1 MPPTSN
7 MGEEPK
13 FQQRWEFRRGDTE
26 FDSSSEESK
35 SSSSSQPVLKKHKLV
50 SSFISDEHNEAMD
63 TNRVQQKG
71 KRIPGNGGQIKI
83 GKAKKKDAR
92 SRKENLANDAMGRNS
107 PEELN
112 RNKNGASAYDHAA
125 LVDVK
130 IYMDSLLQDL
140 KDTRENLFR
149 WMKEEMLK
157 LVADDNAQKSEN
169 RKGSCGREN
178 IQVQHEN
185 FEKNNV
191 QNQNNFEENAQV
203 RHQYSLE
210 NAQVHHQYNFEDYVQ
225 VQRRNNFKDIVQVE
239 HQKKI
244 EDTLHVQH
252 QNHSKELIQVQCQNN
267 FKENIQEQHQ
277 NNHDTNI
284 VQHHDNL
291 KSGTGAQNCNDGS
304 LKRPFNSNKAT
315 GHHNHY
321 QAVENQVDY
330 GQSTGPSASTRKE
343 KCETRLVSSVTRNLQ
358 SSPSIQV
365 QHQKNFV
372 LGLRAQNCNSGTSE
386 RSVKGKRIADSSKC
400 SKVLEDRVDH
410 RQAIGS
416 MPSTEND
423 KRERLATANPKFPS
437 NSSGQVASSMHLT
450 LPTILTEAG
459 NENYRL
465 ETSPCNYASPG
476 SSGNKRD
483 VNLSNANVMFN
494 SSSYCG
500 YFHDMRQEERLG
512 SFTQTSSNIVGCL
525 NQNSTPTTS
534 IGTVF
539 PVPLHQGIGEAY
551 SIPGHLSLENL
562 PQDNYNIRGL
572 RMNGGA
578 ITFSGGSY
586 ALSEQYVAN
595 NFHRNSNY
603 IVDGG
608 PTGFQIPELKDDRLY
623 PK

>member
-1 MPPTSN
+1 
-7 MGEEPK
+7 
-13 FQQRWEFRRGDTE
+13 
-26 FDSSSEESK
+26 
-35 SSSSSQPVLKKHKLV
+35 
-50 SSFISDEHNEAMD
+50 MD

-71 KRIPGNGGQIKI
+71 KRIPGNGVQIKI

-92 SRKENLANDAMGRNS
+92 RSRKENLANNAMGRNS

-130 IYMDSLLQDL
+130 IFMDSLLQDL

-149 WMKEEMLK
+149 WMKEEMQK
-157 LVADDNAQKSEN
+157 LVADDTAQKSEN

-191 QNQNNFEENAQV
+191 RNQNNFEENAQV
-203 RHQYSLE
+203 HHRYNLE

-225 VQRRNNFKDIVQVE
+225 VQRQNNLKDIVQVE

-244 EDTLHVQH
+244 EDTIPMQH
-252 QNHSKELIQVQCQNN
+252 QNHFKELIQVQCQNN
-267 FKENIQEQHQ
+267 FKGNIQEQHQ

-284 VQHHDNL
+284 VQLHDNL
-291 KSGTGAQNCNDGS
+291 KSGMGAQNCNDGS
-304 LKRPFNSNKAT
+304 LKRPFDSNKAT
-315 GHHNHY
+315 GHHNRY

-330 GQSTGPSASTRKE
+330 GQSTGPSASIRKE
-343 KCETRLVSSVTRNLQ
+343 KGETRLVSSVTRNLQ

-372 LGLRAQNCNSGTSE
+372 LGLRAQNCNNDTSE
-386 RSVKGKRIADSSKC
+386 RFVKGKRIADSSKC

-423 KRERLATANPKFPS
+423 KKERLATANPLFPS

-465 ETSPCNYASPG
+465 ETSPCNYASPR

-539 PVPLHQGIGEAY
+539 PNPLHQGIGEAY
-551 SIPGHLSLENL
+551 SIPSQLGLKNL
-562 PQDNYNIRGL
+562 PQDNYNIMGL

-578 ITFSGGSY
+578 ITYSGGSHT
-586 ALSEQYVAN
+586 LSEQYVVN

-608 PTGFQIPELKDDRLY
+608 PTGFQIPELKDDRLF